1 MKDILFLLR
10 PDFPDTAAGEDVYY
24 CPACAEIQGLLTYH
38 PELRDRIEVRE
49 IDYPRPRA
57 EVVAL
62 LGDPHPGC
70 PVLVLADSR
79 EAPSEANIKT
89 ARSGRRYIDEPR
101 AIGDYFA
108 ALYGS
113 ARPHP

>member
-10 PDFPDTAAGEDVYY
+10 PDFSDASAGEGLYY
-24 CPACAEIQGLLTYH
+24 CPACAEIQGLLDYH
-38 PELRDRIEVRE
+38 PELRDRIDIYEV
-49 IDYPRPRA
+49 DYPRPRA
-57 EVVAL
+57 EVAAM

-79 EAPSEANIKT
+79 EVPPEVRIET
-89 ARSGRRYIDEPR
+89 ARTGRRFLDGPR

-108 ALYGS
+108 ALYGIS
-113 ARPHP
+113 RPHP